1 MFPFYAL
8 YDINKYVLIIIN
20 HSIVYAREFRYLSV
34 LLQGRSVINLLL
46 LLFLKL
52 FLNDARCYKSFHQSS
67 GHFSNTRSQLETQ
80 EVIF

>member
-46 LLFLKL
+46 II
-52 FLNDARCYKSFHQSS
+52 
-67 GHFSNTRSQLETQ
+67 
-80 EVIF
+80 IFKIIFE